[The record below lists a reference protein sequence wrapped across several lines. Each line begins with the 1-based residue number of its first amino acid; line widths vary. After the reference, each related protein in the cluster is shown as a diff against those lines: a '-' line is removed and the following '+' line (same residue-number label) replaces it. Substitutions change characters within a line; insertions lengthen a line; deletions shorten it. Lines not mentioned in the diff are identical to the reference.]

1 MTWRIVEVASNCKL
15 ELKLNYMVVRGED
28 VRKVHVSEI
37 AVLILENTMIS
48 MTASLLCELTKR
60 KVKIIFCD
68 EKRNPYGELMPYYGS
83 HDSVDKL
90 RRQIKWKPEET
101 CFQWTEIVRNKI
113 AKQMK
118 LLLKFGHEDSA
129 SLLGRYIR
137 ELEMNDVTNRE
148 GHAAK
153 VYFNSLFGKDFSRDA
168 DNVIN
173 ACLNYGYSILLSAF
187 NREIT
192 SNGYSTQ
199 LGIFHDNMFNQ
210 FNLASDLMEPFRPLV
225 DECVLDMNCDTL
237 GPDEKKKLANI
248 LNNKVSIDHNN
259 NYIINAI
266 KIYTKS
272 FFDSVES
279 NDVSKMMFYEDE
291 IYEGNGFL

>member
-1 MTWRIVEVASNCKL
+1 MTWRIVEIASNCKL
-15 ELKLNYMVVRGED
+15 ELKLNYMVVRGEET
-28 VRKVHVSEI
+28 RRVHVSEI

-48 MTASLLCELTKR
+48 MTASLICELTKR

-68 EKRNPYGELMPYYGS
+68 ERRNPYGELTPYYGS

-90 RRQIKWKPEET
+90 RKQIKWNPEKT
-101 CFQWTEIVRNKI
+101 CLQWTEIVRNKI
-113 AKQMK
+113 TKQMN
-118 LLLKFGHEDSA
+118 LLLKRGHSESA
-129 SLLGRYIR
+129 SMLAGYIG
-137 ELEMNDVTNRE
+137 EMTVNDTTNRE

-153 VYFNSLFGKDFSRDA
+153 VYFNALFGKDFSRDA

-187 NREIT
+187 NREIS

-199 LGIFHDNMFNQ
+199 LGIFHDNMFNP

-225 DECVLDMNCDTL
+225 DECVLDMGCDLL
-237 GPDEKKKLANI
+237 GPEEKRKLIDI
-248 LNNKVSIDHNN
+248 LNKKVSIGHNN
-259 NYIINAI
+259 NYLINAI

-272 FFDSVES
+272 FFDSI
-279 NDVSKMMFYEDE
+279 DADDISKMMFYEDE
-291 IYEGNGFL
+291 IHESNGFL